1 MNHLVPY
8 AFEKPTATCDEES
21 VSGEDTSW
29 SGSFHLV
36 GRVIANGILGV
47 AGGGQTPR
55 IRILNDS
62 NPTRFRTSPD
72 VYVFSDC
79 EHLLVFDYVRYRF
92 DLIAAAIYR
101 SIGKPGSLVGDQ

>member
-1 MNHLVPY
+1 M
-8 AFEKPTATCDEES
+8 
-21 VSGEDTSW
+21 
-29 SGSFHLV
+29 
-36 GRVIANGILGV
+36 

-62 NPTRFRTSPD
+62 NPTRFLTSPD

-101 SIGKPGSLVGDQ
+101 SIGKPSSLVGDQYTEAIDVSASAYKVLIIPY